1 MRHYSNHQRSQDRTE
16 LAPAAP
22 YVLYAG
28 AGEGSNLNGSH
39 DTQSNIGARRAGGTN
54 NTADGT

>member
-1 MRHYSNHQRSQDRTE
+1 MRHYSNHSALRIEQSWRR
-16 LAPAAP
+16 LHRM
-22 YVLYAG
+22 YAG
-28 AGEGSNLNGSH
+28 AGEGSTLNGSH